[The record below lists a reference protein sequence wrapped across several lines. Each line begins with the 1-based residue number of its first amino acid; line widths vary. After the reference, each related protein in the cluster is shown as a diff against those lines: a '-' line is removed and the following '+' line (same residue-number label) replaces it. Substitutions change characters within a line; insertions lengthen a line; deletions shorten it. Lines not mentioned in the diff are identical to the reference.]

1 MSSTKRK
8 KKGPAFDYYPTP
20 KWCVTRLLEKVNFR
34 TSNSHWLEPA
44 VGDCSI
50 IDAVNEYCEI
60 KNQPKPN
67 WSGLEIQPG
76 FEEAIKQR
84 SINYQIGDFFNRS
97 LNLGNPNIVITNPP
111 FSSALEFIK
120 RAIEL
125 QPEYVCMLLRL
136 NFLGSEE
143 RSSYLREHTPDIYV
157 IPNRPSFNGGKT
169 DSIEYA
175 WLVWSSRNNYG
186 LNQNGSMCILN
197 STNKNERKKK

>member
-20 KWCVTRLLEKVNFR
+20 KWCVKRLLEKVNFR
-34 TSNSHWLEPA
+34 TANNYWLEPA

-50 IDAVNEYCEI
+50 VDAVNEFCET
-60 KNQPKPN
+60 KNQSKPN
-67 WSGLEIQPG
+67 WTGLEIQSS
-76 FEEAIKQR
+76 FENDIKQR
-84 SINYQIGDFFNRS
+84 NINYQIGNFFDRS
-97 LNLGNPNIVITNPP
+97 LDLGNPNVIITNPP

-120 RAIEL
+120 RSMEL
-125 QPEYVCMLLRL
+125 QPEYICMLLRL
-136 NFLGSEE
+136 NFLGSED
-143 RSSYLREHTPDIYV
+143 RSSFLRERTPDIYV

-197 STNKNERKKK
+197 STNKNERKNK